1 MVPRDDP
8 WPSDDEEASQTFVS
22 ARLNSVLK
30 KKRDIAPANLTH
42 TVGVDGQCFATKK
55 SCFSL
60 AI

>member
-30 KKRDIAPANLTH
+30 KREI
-42 TVGVDGQCFATKK
+42 
-55 SCFSL
+55 
-60 AI
+60 